1 VRGLPVV
8 HPIFAGVLGVVA
20 DLLRRHELLKMNP
33 ITRMM
38 KRYIKM
44 PLKYALPLL
53 FIGALVLASTT
64 GCTSNTSTSSA
75 TPTAVATAAATVQA
89 TATVKATATPTQSS
103 GFVTLKVNS
112 MTSSTQLGNYPLKA
126 TPSPGRTFAVFD
138 VTVTNNNKNNL
149 YMGNPLY
156 FTLKTSDG
164 TVYQYSSSSYF
175 LGNEINGVSNTSPG
189 DKVAGQIAFEIPQS
203 AKPTQLLYGD
213 LINGVVTVNL

>member
-1 VRGLPVV
+1 
-8 HPIFAGVLGVVA
+8 
-20 DLLRRHELLKMNP
+20 
-33 ITRMM
+33 MM

-53 FIGALVLASTT
+53 FIGALVLSSTT

-75 TPTAVATAAATVQA
+75 TPAAVATTA
-89 TATVKATATPTQSS
+89 ATVKATATPTLSS
-103 GFVTLKVNS
+103 GFVTVKVNS
-112 MTSSTQLGNYPLKA
+112 MTTSNQFGTYPLQA
-126 TPSPGRTFAVFD
+126 TPSAGRTFAVFD
-138 VTVTNNNKNNL
+138 VTVTNQNKNNL

-164 TVYQYSSSSYF
+164 TVYQYSSSSYW
-175 LGNEINGVSNTSPG
+175 LENEINGVSNTSPG
-189 DKVAGQIAFEIPQS
+189 DKVIGQIAFEIPQS

>member
-1 VRGLPVV
+1 MIYGVRTGMVKPQIISCISVRSF
-8 HPIFAGVLGVVA
+8 I
-20 DLLRRHELLKMNP
+20 MNP
-33 ITRMM
+33 IVRMM
-38 KRYIKM
+38 KRYINM

-64 GCTSNTSTSSA
+64 GCTDNTSN
-75 TPTAVATAAATVQA
+75 P
-89 TATVKATATPTQSS
+89 TATPTGQATVAATAKATTTPSS
-103 GFVTLKVNS
+103 AGYVAVKVNS
-112 MTSSTQLGNYPLKA
+112 RTTSSQLGNYPLQA
-126 TPSPGRTFAVFD
+126 TPSAGRTFAVFD
-138 VTVTNNNKNNL
+138 VTVTNQNKNNL

-175 LGNEINGVSNTSPG
+175 LDNEINGVSNTNPG
-189 DKVAGQIAFEIPQS
+189 DKVTGQIAFETPQS